1 MTDEATQ
8 IRYIDMV
15 DEAWRIAEQA
25 QNYTKTLGHEPPTQ
39 EVYEKVFLQTGI
51 VDTEKT
57 AKEGGNPLL
66 KVFFK
71 NPYGLQY
78 RPDHKNWIPFRHG
91 ELKL

>member
-1 MTDEATQ
+1 MTETAPV
-8 IRYIDMV
+8 RYIDMV

-25 QNYTKTLGHEPPTQ
+25 QEYTKTLGHEPTTQ
-39 EVYEKVFLQTGI
+39 EVYEKVFLPTGL
-51 VDTEKT
+51 VDANKT
-57 AKEGGNPLL
+57 SQDGGNPLL
-66 KVFFK
+66 KVFFI

>member
-1 MTDEATQ
+1 MTETAQ
-8 IRYIDMV
+8 VRYIDMV
-15 DEAWRIAEQA
+15 DEAWKIAEQA
-25 QNYTKTLGHEPPTQ
+25 QTYTQNLGHEPPTQ
-39 EVYEKVFLQTGI
+39 EVYEKVFLPTGI
-51 VDTEKT
+51 VDANKT

-66 KVFFK
+66 KVFFN

>member
-1 MTDEATQ
+1 MTETTQ
-8 IRYIDMV
+8 VRYIDMV

-25 QNYTKTLGHEPPTQ
+25 QSYTSTLGREPTTQ
-39 EVYEKVFLQTGI
+39 EVYENVFLPTGI
-51 VDTEKT
+51 VDANKT

-66 KVFFK
+66 KVFFN

-91 ELKL
+91 EIKL